1 MKETL
6 LIILT
11 IFMVSLFFG
20 AIIGFYIYKKVHH
33 LPTGDC
39 AYCHAN
45 TKKMLK
51 KYHKMYGQ
59 KS

>member
-1 MKETL
+1 
-6 LIILT
+6 
-11 IFMVSLFFG
+11 MVSLFFG